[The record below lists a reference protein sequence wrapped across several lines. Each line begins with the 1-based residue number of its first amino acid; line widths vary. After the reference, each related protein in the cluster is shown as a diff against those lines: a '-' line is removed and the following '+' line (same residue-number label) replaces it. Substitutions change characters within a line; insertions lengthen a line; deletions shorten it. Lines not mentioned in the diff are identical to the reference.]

1 MFTYKHPRL
10 LKIKKKVL
18 SSKLCE
24 IDLLINEMKLNL
36 LQLKKKKNQAFLLL
50 DGWLLLSYHGSSS
63 FNTARK
69 KGKGVPWICD
79 LTFLHFFSFKCSSKK
94 HVQ

>member
-50 DGWLLLSYHGSSS
+50 DG
-63 FNTARK
+63 
-69 KGKGVPWICD
+69 
-79 LTFLHFFSFKCSSKK
+79 
-94 HVQ
+94 

>member
-36 LQLKKKKNQAFLLL
+36 LQLKKKKKSGLSVIGWVIASKLPWKLFL
-50 DGWLLLSYHGSSS
+50 
-63 FNTARK
+63 
-69 KGKGVPWICD
+69 
-79 LTFLHFFSFKCSSKK
+79 
-94 HVQ
+94 